1 MTISLG
7 ELGEQ
12 LVSKWLSEQD
22 YQILHY
28 RWRCRWGEIDLI
40 ARQKSQP
47 ILVFVEVK
55 TRSDRS
61 WDNKGLD
68 AIAPQKQRKISQ
80 TAALF
85 LAKNPQL
92 ADFYCRFDVA
102 LVHSQKYQNR
112 DRNTPKDTKQF
123 LKRENYPPDY
133 SLMLEHYLENAFDFC
148 D

>member
-12 LVSKWLSEQD
+12 LVGKWLSEQD

-28 RWRCRWGEIDLI
+28 RWRCRWGEIDVI

-47 ILVFVEVK
+47 MLVFVEVK

-102 LVHSQKYQNR
+102 LVNCQKYQNR
-112 DRNTPKDTKQF
+112 DRAMNKQF
-123 LKRENYPPDY
+123 LKMENYPQGY